1 MKMNDVRGEIRQ
13 FVSTNMSALADGVIH
28 DSDNIFELGFV
39 TSMFAMQLLEFLEK
53 QFDVEV
59 PDEMITL
66 ANFSSVDKMS
76 EMVEELRGV
85 AAC

>member
-1 MKMNDVRGEIRQ
+1 MSDVRGKIRQ
-13 FVSTNMSALADGVIH
+13 FVSDNMSALSEGVLR

-39 TSMFAMQLLEFLEK
+39 TSLFAMQLLELLEN

-76 EMVEELRGV
+76 DMVEELRGV
-85 AAC
+85 VAD

>member
-13 FVSTNMSALADGVIH
+13 FVSTSMSALADGVIH

-39 TSMFAMQLLEFLEK
+39 TSMFAMQLLEFLEN